1 MHLLKGKIQH
11 YAWGGHQ
18 YIPALLS
25 ISNPAD
31 KPHAEYWL
39 GTHPGGPS
47 RLSVNGN
54 EEMSLAELIATNP
67 QKYLGDKVFDQF
79 GELPYL
85 LKVLDVKDM
94 LSIQVHPSK
103 KEAEKGFDRENE
115 AGILLNASNRNY
127 KDRNHKPEV
136 MIALSE
142 FWLLHGF
149 NPDLEN
155 ILDRYEWLNT
165 LVPVFEARGIEG
177 LYQFVMELPQD
188 GVDKMLKPLAEKLV
202 PLYEA
207 GELNK
212 NSPDFW
218 AGRVLVESRPEYKN
232 LDRGI
237 FSIYFF
243 NVVHLVPGEA
253 IFQAAGVPH
262 AYLEGQNIELMSNS
276 DNVLRAGLT
285 PKYIDVPE
293 LLKHTLFEFTHP
305 QILAGEQKGPATVF
319 DCPVPDF
326 IIDKIDLEGGGQWAS
341 TAAGPEIFI
350 IISGEQE
357 WEGEGMLQSKK
368 GDAVF
373 TIPGEQYNIKAL
385 SGSVLFKAAVPVR

>member
-25 ISNPAD
+25 INEPGD
-31 KPHAEYWL
+31 QPYAEYWL

-47 RLSVNGN
+47 RLSINGDQ
-54 EEMSLAELIATNP
+54 EISLPDFITTDP
-67 QKYLGDKVFDQF
+67 HKYLGDKVFHQF

-85 LKVLDVKDM
+85 LKVLDVKEM

-115 AGILLNASNRNY
+115 AGIPLNAANRNY

-165 LVPVFEARGIEG
+165 LLPVFEARGIQG
-177 LYQFVMELPQD
+177 LYQYVMELPQE

-202 PLYEA
+202 PLYET
-207 GELNK
+207 GQLSK

-218 AGRVLVESRPEYKN
+218 AGRVLEASKPKFEN

-243 NVVHLVPGEA
+243 NVVHLLPGEA

-293 LLKHTLFEFTHP
+293 LLKHTIFEFTHP
-305 QILAGEQKGPATVF
+305 EILHGIQRGPVTTF
-319 DCPVPDF
+319 NCPVPDF
-326 IIDKIDLEGGGQWAS
+326 TIDKIQLNEGDRWTNRGS
-341 TAAGPEIFI
+341 GPEIFI
-350 IISGEQE
+350 ITSGEQE
-357 WEGEGMLQSKK
+357 WEGEAGILSKK

-373 TIPGEQYNIKAL
+373 TIPGEAYTVRAL
-385 SGSVLFKAAVPVR
+385 SPVVMYKAAVPV